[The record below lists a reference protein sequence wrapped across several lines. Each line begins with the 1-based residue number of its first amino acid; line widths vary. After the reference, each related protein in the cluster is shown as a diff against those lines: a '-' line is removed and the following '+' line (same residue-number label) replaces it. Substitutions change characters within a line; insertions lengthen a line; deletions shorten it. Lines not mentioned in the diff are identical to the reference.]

1 MFHGSK
7 QNECLLL
14 NYRQVL
20 LLGEVG
26 LPLEDD
32 LLPDSFLLDH
42 LTKIVAV
49 VVDDALDAR
58 IVVHVPEIPTSFVIF
73 QLRFDFI

>member
-7 QNECLLL
+7 LNECFLL
-14 NYRQVL
+14 NYHQVH

-42 LTKIVAV
+42 LAKKVAV
-49 VVDDALDAR
+49 VADDALDAR
-58 IVVHVPEIPTSFVIF
+58 IMVHVPKTCMAGV
-73 QLRFDFI
+73 L